1 MNYNLATLDSDGF
14 IIEISDDRNY
24 YNSKNE
30 LKSIVFNICELDKD
44 LTFEDFKDYFEK
56 KLNSSGDYKNEI
68 DVLIKC
74 IYEYYFGKIESK
86 FKTGESLTVNT
97 FFEEYSEKKSFQIN
111 FMLEKYPVIWNEIG
125 SYKNNNTDYQLYI
138 SEISE
143 VKDELWKLELIMTK
157 KDVDR
162 YFLGGRFKF
171 FIRKGDLFNLKYY
184 EHPLYNRPAEVI
196 DIDYNS
202 ITVKLAGVSKPSK
215 IHNIKNNR
223 W

>member
-1 MNYNLATLDSDGF
+1 MNYNLATLDRDEF

-56 KLNSSGDYKNEI
+56 KLNSSVDYENKS
-68 DVLIKC
+68 DDLIKC

-97 FFEEYSEKKSFQIN
+97 FFEKYSEKKSFQIN
-111 FMLEKYPVIWNEIG
+111 FMLEKYPVIWNETD
-125 SYKNNNTDYQLYI
+125 SYKDNNTDYQLYI

-157 KDVDR
+157 KNVDR

-171 FIRKGDLFNLKYY
+171 FIRKGDLINLKYY

>member
-1 MNYNLATLDSDGF
+1 MNYNLATLDRDEF

-56 KLNSSGDYKNEI
+56 KLNSSVDYENKS
-68 DVLIKC
+68 DDLIKC

-97 FFEEYSEKKSFQIN
+97 FFEKYSEKKSFQIN
-111 FMLEKYPVIWNEIG
+111 FMLEKYPVIWNETD
-125 SYKNNNTDYQLYI
+125 SYKDNNTDYQLYI

-143 VKDELWKLELIMTK
+143 VKDELWKIELIMTK
-157 KDVDR
+157 KNVDR

-171 FIRKGDLFNLKYY
+171 FIRKGDLINLKYY